1 MAEIRQNPEMGK
13 IAEIIEDPMAQSLI
27 NLLITYEKYNYETEE
42 HGISQAINDT
52 VNMSLETGIFSDQ
65 DEPVYKEIELMKEL
79 VLEFGDAINERIKEN
94 IDQTFNT
101 GGSQPNSSV

>member
-52 VNMSLETGIFSDQ
+52 VNMSLETGIFSD
-65 DEPVYKEIELMKEL
+65 
-79 VLEFGDAINERIKEN
+79 
-94 IDQTFNT
+94 
-101 GGSQPNSSV
+101 